1 MKQQTKGNQ
10 DMQNHNVSYLRIV
23 PALLIALAMGC
34 IGLAPAAQAARRPSI
49 VGLWDVQYYQSTG
62 DFLFQTY
69 DQWHSDG
76 LEFEVNSI
84 APGAVCQGTFKT
96 AANGI
101 VHLHHLVFTY
111 DTNGVV
117 NGHIDET
124 QLNTVSDDGN
134 SYSGTFDQKFY
145 DLDGNFLFELTGTQ
159 TAIRIT
165 LER

>member
-1 MKQQTKGNQ
+1 MNEKINPVFWIPESNKPVLLPG
-10 DMQNHNVSYLRIV
+10 V
-23 PALLIALAMGC
+23 PAVTLCITSCQAHFTVSPGWIVTLEGEKTGIPPSPTSTAWVVAVAALL
-34 IGLAPAAQAARRPSI
+34 AARTRKAS
-49 VGLWDVQYYQSTG
+49 
-62 DFLFQTY
+62 
-69 DQWHSDG
+69 
-76 LEFEVNSI
+76 NAI

-159 TAIRIT
+159 TATRIT
-165 LER
+165 VER